1 MRRARQ
7 KIGYNRIISPGLL
20 AGIWLESIIEV
31 EATGHLRRVIG
42 FDWFYKGVIIA
53 GTRMRQGRWCVMM
66 IS

>member
-7 KIGYNRIISPGLL
+7 KIGYNRTISPGLL

-31 EATGHLRRVIG
+31 VATGLIG
-42 FDWFYKGVIIA
+42 FDWFYKGVIIT
-53 GTRMRQGRWCVMM
+53 GTRMRQGRWCIMM